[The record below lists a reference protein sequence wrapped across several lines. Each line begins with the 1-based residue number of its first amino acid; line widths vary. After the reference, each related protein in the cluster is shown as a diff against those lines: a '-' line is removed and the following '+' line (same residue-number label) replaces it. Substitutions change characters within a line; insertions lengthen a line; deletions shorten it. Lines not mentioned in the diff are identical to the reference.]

1 MPKKTRTPEQKLAR
15 EIQAATGRKYMDCL
29 REARARLA
37 NPQGAK

>member
-1 MPKKTRTPEQKLAR
+1 MATRTPEQKLAR
-15 EIQAATGRKYMDCL
+15 KIQAATGRKYCDCL

>member
-29 REARARLA
+29 REAKTHLA
-37 NPQGAK
+37 KEQGAK

>member
-1 MPKKTRTPEQKLAR
+1 MTSRTPEQKLAR
-15 EIQAATGRKYMDCL
+15 AIQKATGRTYTDCL